1 MRALL
6 IISLL
11 SISSLSYAGN
21 YICAKDGSLLNIQT
35 GRTLKEFSTQSS
47 CQYTTEN
54 AHEGFYCTNSGEM
67 RKLNSRFYSLKAD
80 KLKSISGLSCTE
92 ILQNAKGTNYCDITG
107 GIRSLNSLRAV
118 NQMSTREKCLK
129 VLDLSISIS
138 SSEE

>member
-21 YICAKDGSLLNIQT
+21 YICGKDGSLLNIQT
-35 GRTLKEFSTQSS
+35 GRTLKEFSSQSS

-54 AHEGFYCTNSGEM
+54 AHEGFYCTNSGDM
-67 RKLNSRFYSLKAD
+67 RKLNSRSYLIRAS
-80 KLKSISGLSCTE
+80 KLKSLSGLSCTE
-92 ILQNAKGTNYCDITG
+92 VLENAKGTNYCDISG

-118 NQMSTREKCLK
+118 NQISTREKCLR
-129 VLDLSISIS
+129 VLDLSVSIS
-138 SSEE
+138 STEE